1 MGKSLLLVMSQNLL
15 LKPFKK
21 IIFIPAFWSDLF
33 LKGGKLYIYVFVTRT
48 MNSFSTL
55 CFAAKLI
62 YLVIDKLSV
71 SIRNPG

>member
-33 LKGGKLYIYVFVTRT
+33 LKGGKLYIYVFVT
-48 MNSFSTL
+48 
-55 CFAAKLI
+55 
-62 YLVIDKLSV
+62 
-71 SIRNPG
+71 